1 MKGLNSLNLSQKL
14 WLFAAGCFMLIAYLG
29 YNFYETEYVVYSQ
42 QVESLDSEI
51 RLKKGEL
58 RQILAQKQR
67 LKDLE
72 AEIEQANQEFAR
84 LQEMFPDEEII
95 PRRLIDLTAV
105 TRKSLTVPTK
115 FLPLRV
121 EEKEFYKENHYAI
134 TISSSYHALGML
146 FGEVANFRYPDG
158 HQQADHRQGSRPR
171 QGSRGRQGPRGDP
184 PDRGRQFPAHNL
196 HVQEM
201 SKRGMA
207 TARPATSPGQPA
219 ARGGEIG

>member
-1 MKGLNSLNLSQKL
+1 MKGLASLNINQKL
-14 WLFAAGCFMLIAYLG
+14 WLFAAACFLGIGYLG

-42 QVESLDSEI
+42 QMESLDGEI
-51 RLKKGEL
+51 RRKKAEL
-58 RQILAQKQR
+58 MQILAQKQR

-105 TRKSLTVPTK
+105 TRKSLTIPTK

-146 FGEVANFRYPDG
+146 FGEVANFRYPTAINKLTIDK
-158 HQQADHRQGSRPR
+158 APDLEKEVDEAKDHGETPR
-171 QGSRGRQGPRGDP
+171 TIVANFQLTT
-184 PDRGRQFPAHNL
+184 FT
-196 HVQEM
+196 
-201 SKRGMA
+201 SKK
-207 TARPATSPGQPA
+207 
-219 ARGGEIG
+219 

>member
-1 MKGLNSLNLSQKL
+1 MKGLGSLNLNQKL
-14 WLFAAGCFMLIAYLG
+14 WLFAAACFMLIAYLG
-29 YNFYETEYVVYSQ
+29 YTFYESEYLAYSQ
-42 QVESLDSEI
+42 QMERLDGEI
-51 RLKKGEL
+51 RGKKAEL
-58 RQILAQKQR
+58 MQILAQKQR

-146 FGEVANFRYPDG
+146 FGEVANFRYPTSISKLTIDR
-158 HQQADHRQGSRPR
+158 APDLDKEVEDARDHGETPR
-171 QGSRGRQGPRGDP
+171 TIVANFQLTT
-184 PDRGRQFPAHNL
+184 FT
-196 HVQEM
+196 
-201 SKRGMA
+201 SKK
-207 TARPATSPGQPA
+207 
-219 ARGGEIG
+219 

>member
-1 MKGLNSLNLSQKL
+1 MKGFNLSINGRL
-14 WLFAAGCFMLIAYLG
+14 WLFAAACMAIIAYMG
-29 YNFYETEYVVYSQ
+29 YNFYDTEYTAYSEK
-42 QVESLDSEI
+42 VEKLDGDI
-51 RLKKGEL
+51 RKKKGEL

-72 AEIEQANQEFAR
+72 AEIEMANAEFAK
-84 LQEMFPDEEII
+84 LQEMFPDEELI

-146 FGEVANFRYPDG
+146 FGEVANFRYPTAINKLQIEKAQDLDKEVEDAKEHG
-158 HQQADHRQGSRPR
+158 ETPR
-171 QGSRGRQGPRGDP
+171 TIVANFQLTT
-184 PDRGRQFPAHNL
+184 FT
-196 HVQEM
+196 
-201 SKRGMA
+201 SKR
-207 TARPATSPGQPA
+207 
-219 ARGGEIG
+219 

>member
-1 MKGLNSLNLSQKL
+1 VKGINLSISARL
-14 WLFAAGCFMLIAYLG
+14 WLFAAVCLGAMAYMG
-29 YNFYETEYVVYSQ
+29 YNFYTTEYTVYAEK
-42 QVESLDSEI
+42 VERLDTDI
-51 RLKKGEL
+51 RKKKGEL

-72 AEIEQANQEFAR
+72 AEIELANSEFIR
-84 LQEMFPDEEII
+84 LQEMFPDEEAI

-146 FGEVANFRYPDG
+146 FGEVANFRYPTAINKLQIEKAPELDKEVDE
-158 HQQADHRQGSRPR
+158 ARDHGETPR
-171 QGSRGRQGPRGDP
+171 TIVANFQLTT
-184 PDRGRQFPAHNL
+184 FT
-196 HVQEM
+196 
-201 SKRGMA
+201 SKR
-207 TARPATSPGQPA
+207 
-219 ARGGEIG
+219 

>member
-1 MKGLNSLNLSQKL
+1 MKGLNLTINQRL
-14 WLFAAGCFMLIAYLG
+14 WLFAAACMAIIAYMG
-29 YNFYETEYVVYSQ
+29 YSFYDTEYVAYSEK
-42 QVESLDSEI
+42 VEKLDGDI
-51 RLKKGEL
+51 RKKKGEL

-72 AEIEQANQEFAR
+72 SEIELANVEFAK
-84 LQEMFPDEEII
+84 LQEMFPDEELI

-146 FGEVANFRYPDG
+146 FGEVANFRYPTAINKLQIEKAPDLDKEVEDAKEHG
-158 HQQADHRQGSRPR
+158 ETPR
-171 QGSRGRQGPRGDP
+171 TIVANFQLTT
-184 PDRGRQFPAHNL
+184 FT
-196 HVQEM
+196 
-201 SKRGMA
+201 SKR
-207 TARPATSPGQPA
+207 
-219 ARGGEIG
+219 

>member
-1 MKGLNSLNLSQKL
+1 MKGIALTINARL
-14 WLFAAGCFMLIAYLG
+14 WIFAGVCLAAIAYMA
-29 YNFYETEYVVYSQ
+29 YNFYTAEYVAYAEK
-42 QVESLDSEI
+42 VEALDANI
-51 RLKKGEL
+51 RKKKGEL

-72 AEIEQANQEFAR
+72 AEIELANAEFTR
-84 LQEMFPDEEII
+84 LQEMFPDEEAI

-146 FGEVANFRYPDG
+146 FGEVANFRYPTAINKLQIEKAPELDKEVEE
-158 HQQADHRQGSRPR
+158 AKDHGETPR
-171 QGSRGRQGPRGDP
+171 TIVANFQLTT
-184 PDRGRQFPAHNL
+184 FT
-196 HVQEM
+196 
-201 SKRGMA
+201 SKR
-207 TARPATSPGQPA
+207 
-219 ARGGEIG
+219 

>member
-1 MKGLNSLNLSQKL
+1 MKGLNLNINQRL
-14 WLFAAGCFMLIAYLG
+14 WLFAAACLAFIAYLG
-29 YNFYETEYVVYSQ
+29 YSFYDTEYVAYSEK
-42 QVESLDSEI
+42 VERLDADI
-51 RLKKGEL
+51 RKKKGEL

-72 AEIEQANQEFAR
+72 AEIELANVEFAK
-84 LQEMFPDEEII
+84 LQEMFPDEELI

-146 FGEVANFRYPDG
+146 FGEVANFRYPTAINKLQIEKAQDLDKEVEDAKEHG
-158 HQQADHRQGSRPR
+158 ETPR
-171 QGSRGRQGPRGDP
+171 TIVANFQLTT
-184 PDRGRQFPAHNL
+184 FT
-196 HVQEM
+196 
-201 SKRGMA
+201 SKR
-207 TARPATSPGQPA
+207 
-219 ARGGEIG
+219 

>member
-1 MKGLNSLNLSQKL
+1 VKGLNLTINARL
-14 WLFAAGCFMLIAYLG
+14 WLFAGITLAIIAYMA
-29 YNFYETEYVVYSQ
+29 YNFYDTEYVAYSDK
-42 QVESLDSEI
+42 VEKLDGDI
-51 RLKKGEL
+51 RKKKGEL

-72 AEIEQANQEFAR
+72 SEIELANVEFAK
-84 LQEMFPDEEII
+84 LQEMFPDEELI

-146 FGEVANFRYPDG
+146 FGEVANFRYPTAINKLQIEKAQDLDKEVEDAKEHG
-158 HQQADHRQGSRPR
+158 ETPR
-171 QGSRGRQGPRGDP
+171 TIVANFQLTT
-184 PDRGRQFPAHNL
+184 FTY
-196 HVQEM
+196 
-201 SKRGMA
+201 KR
-207 TARPATSPGQPA
+207 
-219 ARGGEIG
+219 

>member
-1 MKGLNSLNLSQKL
+1 MKGINFSINARL
-14 WLFAAGCFMLIAYLG
+14 WLFAAICMGVIAYMG
-29 YNFYETEYVVYSQ
+29 YNFYSAEYTVYSEK
-42 QVESLDSEI
+42 VEKLDTDI
-51 RLKKGEL
+51 RKKKGEL

-72 AEIEQANQEFAR
+72 AEIELANAEFIR
-84 LQEMFPDEEII
+84 LQEMFPDEEAI

-146 FGEVANFRYPDG
+146 FGEVANFRYPTAINKLQIEKAQDLDKEVED
-158 HQQADHRQGSRPR
+158 ARDHGETPR
-171 QGSRGRQGPRGDP
+171 TVVANFQLTT
-184 PDRGRQFPAHNL
+184 FT
-196 HVQEM
+196 
-201 SKRGMA
+201 SKR
-207 TARPATSPGQPA
+207 
-219 ARGGEIG
+219 

>member
-1 MKGLNSLNLSQKL
+1 MKGMQLSINARL
-14 WLFAAGCFMLIAYLG
+14 WLFAGLCLGIIAYMG
-29 YNFYETEYVVYSQ
+29 YTFY
-42 QVESLDSEI
+42 DSEFTAYSEKVEHLDGDI
-51 RLKKGEL
+51 RKKKGEL

-72 AEIEQANQEFAR
+72 SEIELANVEFAK
-84 LQEMFPDEEII
+84 LQEMFPDEELI

-146 FGEVANFRYPDG
+146 FGEVANFRYPTAINKLQIEKAQDLEKEVEEAKEHG
-158 HQQADHRQGSRPR
+158 ETPR
-171 QGSRGRQGPRGDP
+171 TIVANFQLTT
-184 PDRGRQFPAHNL
+184 FT
-196 HVQEM
+196 
-201 SKRGMA
+201 SKR
-207 TARPATSPGQPA
+207 
-219 ARGGEIG
+219 

>member
-1 MKGLNSLNLSQKL
+1 MKGLNSLTMSQKL
-14 WLFAAGCFMLIAYLG
+14 WLFAAACFLLMAYLG

-42 QVESLDSEI
+42 QVESLDGEI
-51 RLKKGEL
+51 RRKKGEL

-105 TRKSLTVPTK
+105 TRKSLTIPTK

-146 FGEVANFRYPDG
+146 FGEVANFRYPTSISKLTIDKAPDLEKEVEDAKEHG
-158 HQQADHRQGSRPR
+158 ETPR
-171 QGSRGRQGPRGDP
+171 TIVANFQLTT
-184 PDRGRQFPAHNL
+184 FT
-196 HVQEM
+196 
-201 SKRGMA
+201 SKK
-207 TARPATSPGQPA
+207 
-219 ARGGEIG
+219 

>member
-1 MKGLNSLNLSQKL
+1 MKGLQLSINARL
-14 WLFAAGCFMLIAYLG
+14 WLFTFACLAVIAYMG
-29 YNFYETEYVVYSQ
+29 YTFY
-42 QVESLDSEI
+42 DSEYTSYSEKVEKLDGDI
-51 RLKKGEL
+51 RKKKGEL

-72 AEIEQANQEFAR
+72 AEIELANVEFAK
-84 LQEMFPDEEII
+84 LQEMFPDEELI

-146 FGEVANFRYPDG
+146 FGEVANFRYPTAINKLQIEKATDLDKEVEDAKEHG
-158 HQQADHRQGSRPR
+158 ETPR
-171 QGSRGRQGPRGDP
+171 TVVANFQLTT
-184 PDRGRQFPAHNL
+184 FT
-196 HVQEM
+196 
-201 SKRGMA
+201 SKR
-207 TARPATSPGQPA
+207 
-219 ARGGEIG
+219 

>member
-1 MKGLNSLNLSQKL
+1 MKGLNFSINARL
-14 WLFAAGCFMLIAYLG
+14 WLFAVICMGVIAYMG
-29 YNFYETEYVVYSQ
+29 YNFYTAEYTVYSDK
-42 QVESLDSEI
+42 VERLDSDI
-51 RLKKGEL
+51 RKKKGEL

-72 AEIEQANQEFAR
+72 SEIELANAEFIR
-84 LQEMFPDEEII
+84 LQEMFPDEEAI

-146 FGEVANFRYPDG
+146 FGEVANFRYPTAINKLQIEKAQDLDKEVDE
-158 HQQADHRQGSRPR
+158 ARDHGETPR
-171 QGSRGRQGPRGDP
+171 TVVANFQLTT
-184 PDRGRQFPAHNL
+184 FT
-196 HVQEM
+196 
-201 SKRGMA
+201 SKR
-207 TARPATSPGQPA
+207 
-219 ARGGEIG
+219 

>member
-1 MKGLNSLNLSQKL
+1 MNARL
-14 WLFAAGCFMLIAYLG
+14 WLFAGAVLAIIAYIG
-29 YNFYETEYVVYSQ
+29 YDFYAAEYVEYSA
-42 QVESLDSEI
+42 QVEKLDGDI
-51 RLKKGEL
+51 RKKKGEL

-72 AEIEQANQEFAR
+72 AEIEMANQEFAR
-84 LQEMFPDEEII
+84 LQEMFPDEEAI

-146 FGEVANFRYPDG
+146 FGEVANFRYPTAINKLQIEKAPELEKEVED
-158 HQQADHRQGSRPR
+158 AKDHGETPR
-171 QGSRGRQGPRGDP
+171 TIVANFQLTT
-184 PDRGRQFPAHNL
+184 FT
-196 HVQEM
+196 
-201 SKRGMA
+201 SKR
-207 TARPATSPGQPA
+207 
-219 ARGGEIG
+219 